1 MLTVA
6 LTIGDTPTTFVKGLP
21 HNILI
26 ICHVCHVLLC
36 PACNIKPGFVMHLII
51 FKNPCGHGAT
61 TSKGLF
67 LQVLHV
73 FYTNM
78 LLTMCHFYGPHLKH
92 SLNTC

>member
-26 ICHVCHVLLC
+26 KCHVCHVLLC
-36 PACNIKPGFVMHLII
+36 PVCNIKPGIVMHLII

-61 TSKGLF
+61 TSEGL
-67 LQVLHV
+67 
-73 FYTNM
+73 
-78 LLTMCHFYGPHLKH
+78 CHFHFNILKAVKALLAV
-92 SLNTC
+92 SLS